1 MSADIEQPPARP
13 LLRRRRRRWSRTTP
27 VRYALLLLVL
37 LISVGPLLWQ
47 FLSSLKGFGEALFG
61 RDATLFPQS
70 PTLDA
75 YVTIFRQ
82 IPMDAYLTNSA
93 IVCALTIASQVVL
106 PTAAGYML
114 SRRGWRGR
122 RVTFTVLIVSM
133 VVPFESIMVS
143 LFLMTQELGLLDTLV
158 GAWLPGAVSA
168 MNVLIMRAAFTA
180 VPDEIEDAAF
190 LDGASEWQRFTALF
204 LPSSIGAMLVVVV
217 NSFITAWDDFLW
229 PLLVL
234 RSESSF
240 TVSLGLARL
249 SASSFGFDPRVV
261 MAGSIIAVVPVL
273 VVFIVLQRWFHRG
286 VAAGGVK

>member
-1 MSADIEQPPARP
+1 
-13 LLRRRRRRWSRTTP
+13 
-27 VRYALLLLVL
+27 
-37 LISVGPLLWQ
+37 
-47 FLSSLKGFGEALFG
+47 
-61 RDATLFPQS
+61 
-70 PTLDA
+70 
-75 YVTIFRQ
+75 
-82 IPMDAYLTNSA
+82 
-93 IVCALTIASQVVL
+93 
-106 PTAAGYML
+106 
-114 SRRGWRGR
+114 
-122 RVTFTVLIVSM
+122 
-133 VVPFESIMVS
+133 
-143 LFLMTQELGLLDTLV
+143 MTQELGLLDTLV

-168 MNVLIMRAAFTA
+168 MNVLIMRASFTA